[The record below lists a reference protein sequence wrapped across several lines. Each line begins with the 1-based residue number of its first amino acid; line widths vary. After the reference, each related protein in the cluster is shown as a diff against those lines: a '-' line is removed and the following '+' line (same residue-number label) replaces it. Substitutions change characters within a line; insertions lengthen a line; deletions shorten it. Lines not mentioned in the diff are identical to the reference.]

1 MASGWA
7 GTAAAVATMMALLLG
22 ACASEAE
29 GGSEA
34 VEPSTTER
42 PTTTTTTVATTTTT
56 TTPAGATAGD
66 LAACGPYGELVTV
79 WGAPTVDPVELQS
92 AVEAV
97 LDEAWQAEDPELTA
111 ALQRL
116 RTGVNGLDV
125 EATGSAAVAYADRCS
140 ALGAPL

>member
-7 GTAAAVATMMALLLG
+7 GTAAAVATMALLLG

-34 VEPSTTER
+34 VEP
-42 PTTTTTTVATTTTT
+42 PTTDRPTTTTVATTTTT
-56 TTPAGATAGD
+56 ITPAGATAGD

-111 ALQRL
+111 ALQSL